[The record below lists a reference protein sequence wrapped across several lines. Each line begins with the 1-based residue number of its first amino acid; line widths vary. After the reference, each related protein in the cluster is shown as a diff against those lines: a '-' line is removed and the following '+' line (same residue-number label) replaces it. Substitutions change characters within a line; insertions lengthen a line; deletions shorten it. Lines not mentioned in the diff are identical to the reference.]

1 VRSRGTRRNALFG
14 RDVVIAYALIVALY
28 LLKFISF
35 QPGQIPPYL
44 LIVAYDLVEVVLP
57 FLTPYYP
64 LGFPL
69 FLYVLALG
77 GAYITR
83 ALRVTD
89 DDRSAWLQTLGGVCL
104 VIGILSLGFGAFVG
118 GPLVSST
125 DNPTPLA
132 TTGVTGVIL
141 LGVAW
146 WLLGRPRIPFTT
158 PA

>member
-1 VRSRGTRRNALFG
+1 M
-14 RDVVIAYALIVALY
+14 
-28 LLKFISF
+28 
-35 QPGQIPPYL
+35 
-44 LIVAYDLVEVVLP
+44 IVAYDLVEVVLP

>member
-1 VRSRGTRRNALFG
+1 MLSRGTLRNALFG
-14 RDVVIAYALIVALY
+14 RDVVIAYAIIVALY
-28 LLKFISF
+28 LLKFIPF

-64 LGFPL
+64 IGFPL

-83 ALRVTD
+83 TLRVTD
-89 DDRSAWLQTLGGVCL
+89 KDQSAWLQTLGGVFL

-132 TTGVTGVIL
+132 ITGVTGVIL
-141 LGVAW
+141 LGTAW
-146 WLLGRPRIPFTT
+146 WLLGRPRIPFIT

>member
-1 VRSRGTRRNALFG
+1 MPSRGTRRNALFG

-28 LLKFISF
+28 LLKFVPF

-44 LIVAYDLVEVVLP
+44 LIVAYDVVEGVLP
-57 FLTPYYP
+57 VLTPYYP

-77 GAYITR
+77 GASITR

-89 DDRSAWLQTLGGVCL
+89 NDRSAWLQTLGGVCL

-132 TTGVTGVIL
+132 ITGVTGVVL
-141 LGVAW
+141 LGIAW
-146 WLLGRPRIPFTT
+146 WLLGRPTIPFTT